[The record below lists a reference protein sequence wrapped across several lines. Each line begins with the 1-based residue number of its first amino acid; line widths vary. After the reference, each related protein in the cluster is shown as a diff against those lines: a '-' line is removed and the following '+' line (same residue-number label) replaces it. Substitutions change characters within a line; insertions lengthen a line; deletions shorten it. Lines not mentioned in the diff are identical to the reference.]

1 MKTFLRILEY
11 AIPYKK
17 TLILAFLA
25 SLFYVVTNVASLWL
39 TASFAKFL
47 FPQEKAVNIVQDLEA
62 AATAGDAG
70 LNEKIKY
77 WTSTFISTGTKLETL
92 KRLCVLIFLMFGLKN
107 IFLYLRGI
115 SFGYIQSKAITDL
128 RNKVYEHLSLLSMNF
143 FDRRKPGE
151 ISSILIFDIRNVR
164 ETLGVSFNRLLVEPI
179 NIFTFLFALFV
190 INWRL
195 TIAALLIIPV
205 SAYLMQVIGKSIR
218 RKSIRTSRQMAG
230 ISSIINETVHGIRIV
245 KAFAMEKFELEKYF
259 KETQKYFR
267 LIYRRVK
274 LRRLSSPINETFA
287 VGIGVI
293 LLYFGGKSVI
303 NGNGMTAEDFLRY
316 VFLIFAM
323 MDPIRKLNKV
333 NLKIQQGIAAG
344 ERVFTILDE
353 NIEVKETDNPT
364 VIEKFDNAIKYEN
377 LWFKYE
383 TSLDYVLKNINLTV
397 NKGEI
402 VAFVGHS
409 GAGKTTLVDMLP
421 RFYDPIKGRVTID
434 GEDISGFSLK
444 SLRRMMG
451 IVTQDTILFNDTIRN
466 NIAYGISDFDEDRL
480 LRAARAANALEFIE
494 ELPEEFETNVGEN
507 GSRLSGGQRQ
517 RIAIARAIFK
527 NPSILILD
535 EATSALDSESEAKVQ
550 QAIEHLMKNR
560 TSFVIAHRLST
571 IQNADKIVVMDNG
584 EIVETGTHSELLGTN
599 GMYKKLYDTQFAD

>member
-1 MKTFLRILEY
+1 MKTFLRILKY
-11 AIPYKK
+11 ALPYKK
-17 TLILAFLA
+17 TLVLAILA
-25 SLFYVVTNVASLWL
+25 SLIYVITNVASLWL

-47 FPQEKAVNIVQDLEA
+47 FPQEKAINIVQDLEA
-62 AATAGDAG
+62 AVTGADAG

-77 WTSTFISTGTKLETL
+77 WTSTFITTGTKLDTL
-92 KRLCVLIFLMFGLKN
+92 KRLCVLIFFMFGLKN

-115 SFGYIQSKAITDL
+115 SFGYVQSRAITDL

-179 NIFTFLFALFV
+179 NILTFMAALFV

-195 TIAALLIIPV
+195 TLAALLIIPV
-205 SAYLMQVIGKSIR
+205 TAYLMQIIGKSIR
-218 RKSIRTSRQMAG
+218 RKSIRTSKQMAG

-245 KAFAMEKFELEKYF
+245 KAFAMEKFELEKF
-259 KETQKYFR
+259 FIETQKYFR
-267 LIYRRVK
+267 LIFRRVK

-293 LLYFGGKSVI
+293 LLYYGGRSVI
-303 NGNGMTAEDFLRY
+303 NGSGMTAEDFLRY

-344 ERVFTILDE
+344 ERVFSIMDE
-353 NIEVKETDNPT
+353 PIEVKEGKLPT
-364 VIEKFDNAIKYEN
+364 VINTYNRSIRYEN
-377 LWFKYE
+377 LWFKYD
-383 TSLDYVLKNINLTV
+383 TSLDYVLKDIDLTI

-409 GAGKTTLVDMLP
+409 GAGKTTLADLLP
-421 RFYDPIKGRVTID
+421 RFYDPIQGKVTID
-434 GEDISGFSLK
+434 GTDIREFSLK

-466 NIAYGISDFDEDRL
+466 NIAYGIDDIDEEKL
-480 LRAARAANALEFIE
+480 LQAAEAANALDFIE
-494 ELPEEFETNVGEN
+494 ELPEKFETNVGDN

-560 TSFVIAHRLST
+560 TSFVIAHRLTT

-584 EIVETGTHSELLGTN
+584 KIVEVGTHAELLALN
-599 GMYKKLYDTQFAD
+599 G

>member
-1 MKTFLRILEY
+1 MKTFLRILKY